1 MLLNKKYSLAL
12 LVLIALSSAAFGQ
25 AARTPFSTFGIGVPY
40 GNALIQ
46 NQGMGGIGV
55 SQPQFWTIN
64 NQNPA
69 LLVFN
74 YYTAFQAGMLVE
86 SRTLKADTV
95 KQKSTNGN
103 LNYLVIA
110 FPVKPGKWAT
120 SFGLMPYTN
129 VNYKILYED
138 YVVDNTSGLVTDT
151 AAVAE
156 QGSGGINQL
165 YWSNGVRLHDNWSV
179 GVRASYLFGSTETD
193 YSNLV
198 PPTHISQVP
207 FIVGVNEQ
215 TYVRDFQ
222 FTGGLSFSQDSIGR
236 NDDFRISAGLVYHFS
251 ADLRTK
257 KTTVVERR
265 TSNNDPVSSDT
276 LINNNSSVKVPAGF
290 IAGLSVS
297 QGTRWSAGV
306 EFATQDWSEFK
317 SVREE
322 DEGLDKAWRVAA
334 GLEFTP
340 DAQANGY
347 LKRVTYRAGFSYE
360 KQPFLVNNNQ
370 LVDVGFN
377 LGFSLPTGQ
386 LSGLDWGF
394 RYGKLGDKA
403 KNILEESYYKIYFG
417 ISFND
422 RWFVRRKFD

>member
-1 MLLNKKYSLAL
+1 MSLYKKYFFSL
-12 LVLIALSSAAFGQ
+12 LVLIALSTAAFGQ

-55 SQPQFWTIN
+55 SQPQYWTIN

-74 YYTAFQAGMLVE
+74 YYTSFQAGMLVE
-86 SRTLKADTV
+86 SRTLKSDST

-129 VNYKILYED
+129 VNYKLVYPD
-138 YVVDNTSGLVTDT
+138 FVVDNTSGAVIDT
-151 AAVAE
+151 VGVSE

-165 YWSNGVRLHDNWSV
+165 YWSNGIRLHDNWSV
-179 GVRASYLFGSTETD
+179 GVRASYLFGSAKID
-193 YSNLV
+193 YSNFL
-198 PPTHISQVP
+198 PQNSSAQVP
-207 FIVGVNEQ
+207 FLIAVNEQ

-222 FTGGLSFSQDSIGR
+222 FTGGLSFSQDSIGK
-236 NDDFRISAGLVYHFS
+236 NDNFRISAGLVYNFS

-257 KTTVVERR
+257 KTTLVERR
-265 TSNNDPVSSDT
+265 DTNGTPVTSDT
-276 LINNNSSVKVPAGF
+276 LINNNNSVKVPSGI
-290 IAGLSVS
+290 IAGVSLSK
-297 QGTRWSAGV
+297 GTRWSIGL

-322 DEGLDKAWRVAA
+322 DEGLDKAWRYAA
-334 GLEFTP
+334 GGEFTP
-340 DAQANGY
+340 DQTSNNY

-370 LVDVGFN
+370 LKDRGINF
-377 LGFSLPTGQ
+377 GFSLPAGR
-386 LSGLDWGF
+386 SSLDWGF
-394 RYGKLGDKA
+394 RYGKLGDKT
-403 KNILEESYYKIYFG
+403 KNVLEESYYKIYFG

-422 RWFVRRKFD
+422 QWFIRRKFD

>member
-1 MLLNKKYSLAL
+1 MSLYKKYFFSL

-55 SQPQFWTIN
+55 SQPQFWTVN

-74 YYTAFQAGMLVE
+74 YYTAFQAGMLIE
-86 SRTLKADTV
+86 SRTLKSDSI
-95 KQKSTNGN
+95 KQESTNGN

-110 FPVKPGKWAT
+110 FPVKAGKWTT

-129 VNYKILYED
+129 VNYKLVYPD
-138 YVVDNTSGLVTDT
+138 YVVDNTSGMVVDT
-151 AAVAE
+151 VGVAE

-165 YWSNGVRLHDNWSV
+165 YWSNGIRLHDNWSV
-179 GVRASYLFGSTETD
+179 GVRASYLFGSAETD
-193 YSNLV
+193 YSNYL
-198 PPTHISQVP
+198 PPVSTAQVP
-207 FIVGVNEQ
+207 FIVAVNEQ

-236 NDDFRISAGLVYHFS
+236 NDDFRISAGLVYNFS

-257 KTTVVERR
+257 KTTMVERR
-265 TSNNDPVSSDT
+265 NTNGDPITADT
-276 LINNNSSVKVPAGF
+276 LINNSGSVRVPSGL
-290 IAGLSVS
+290 IAGVSVS
-297 QGTRWSAGV
+297 KGSSWSAGV

-317 SVREE
+317 SVSEE

-334 GLEFTP
+334 GGEYTP
-340 DAQANGY
+340 DPAASSY
-347 LKRVTYRAGFSYE
+347 FKRVTYRAGVTYE
-360 KQPFLVNNNQ
+360 KQPFLINNNQ
-370 LVDVGFN
+370 LKDVSVSF
-377 LGFSLPTGQ
+377 GFSLPAGR
-386 LSGLDWGF
+386 SSLDWGF
-394 RYGKLGDKA
+394 KYGKLGDKS
-403 KNILEESYYKIYFG
+403 KNVLEESYYKIYFG

-422 RWFVRRKFD
+422 QWFIQRKFD

>member
-1 MLLNKKYSLAL
+1 MWLYKKYSLSL
-12 LVLIALSSAAFGQ
+12 LVLIALTSAAFGQ

-55 SQPQFWTIN
+55 SQPQYWTIN

-86 SRTLKADTV
+86 SRTLKSDST
-95 KQKSTNGN
+95 KQKNTNGN

-129 VNYKILYED
+129 VNYKLVYPD
-138 YVVDNTSGLVTDT
+138 YVVDNTSGQVVDT
-151 AAVAE
+151 LAVVE

-193 YSNLV
+193 YTNYLPQTS
-198 PPTHISQVP
+198 SAQVP
-207 FIVGVNEQ
+207 FIIAVNEQ

-222 FTGGLSFSQDSIGR
+222 FTGGLSFSQDSIGKKD
-236 NDDFRISAGLVYHFS
+236 NFRISAGLVYNFS

-257 KTTVVERR
+257 KTTLVDRR
-265 TSNNDPVSSDT
+265 SSSGDPVTSDT
-276 LINNNSSVKVPAGF
+276 LINNNGSVTVPSGF
-290 IAGLSVS
+290 IAGLSVGK
-297 QGTRWSAGV
+297 GTQWSAGV

-322 DEGLDKAWRVAA
+322 DEGLDKAWRIAV
-334 GLEFTP
+334 GGEFTP
-340 DAQANGY
+340 DQTAASY

-360 KQPFLVNNNQ
+360 KQPFLINNNQ
-370 LVDVGFN
+370 LKDLGINF
-377 LGFSLPTGQ
+377 GFSLPAGR
-386 LSGLDWGF
+386 SSLDWGF
-394 RYGKLGDKA
+394 RFGKLGDKS
-403 KNILEESYYKIYFG
+403 KNVLEESYYKIYFG

-422 RWFVRRKFD
+422 QWFIRRKFD